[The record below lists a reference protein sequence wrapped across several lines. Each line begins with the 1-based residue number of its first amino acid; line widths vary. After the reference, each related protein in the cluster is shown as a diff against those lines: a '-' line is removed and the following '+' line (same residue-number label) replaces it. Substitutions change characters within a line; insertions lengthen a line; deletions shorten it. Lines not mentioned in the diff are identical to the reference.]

1 MKVKIYSIQWS
12 SCNNWSKKGSSKEK
26 LSQQLGLDSLS
37 MRRWYRKL
45 SLLFKIIKT
54 ESPPYLFNLVRNN
67 NRRQITRNLNNLLIF
82 RVNHE
87 YFKNTF
93 YPSAV
98 LEWNK
103 LDSFIRTSE
112 TFMLFKKRILKFI
125 RPKPNS
131 IFNIHNPVG
140 IKYLTRLRLVLSHL
154 KERKFKPNFQGSV
167 DPLCSCG
174 IETESKKHFLLHCAN
189 FSIKHFLKN
198 TLKNTFWQINWIE
211 HWRFNKKLW
220 LHCENSLRSNHRFYH
235 SNWKIRLS
243 TPLRV
248 FFFYIP

>member
-1 MKVKIYSIQWS
+1 
-12 SCNNWSKKGSSKEK
+12 
-26 LSQQLGLDSLS
+26 

-93 YPSAV
+93 FPSAV

-103 LDSFIRTSE
+103 LDSFIRNSE
-112 TFMLFKKRILKFI
+112 TFMLFKKKRILEFI
-125 RPKPNS
+125 RPKANS
-131 IFNIHNPVG
+131 IFNIHNPTG
-140 IKYLTRLRLVLSHL
+140 IKYLTRLRLGFSHL
-154 KERKFKPNFQGSV
+154 KEHKFKHNFQDSV

-174 IETESKKHFLLHCAN
+174 IETESTKHFPLHCAN
-189 FSIKHFLKN
+189 FSIQKKKHFLTN
-198 TLKNTFWQINWIE
+198 
-211 HWRFNKKLW
+211 
-220 LHCENSLRSNHRFYH
+220 
-235 SNWKIRLS
+235 
-243 TPLRV
+243 
-248 FFFYIP
+248 